1 MTTATY
7 KYYHCCAYVCM
18 YVYIYIYIYY
28 TYVYIYIYIHIYI
41 YIYMYVR
48 RRPRRQHVLLVRL
61 EMVGLHL
68 SGSDKILAAR
78 NLPTKIN
85 YPY

>member
-1 MTTATY
+1 M
-7 KYYHCCAYVCM
+7 YVCM
-18 YVYIYIYIYY
+18 YVYIYIYIIPM
-28 TYVYIYIYIHIYI
+28 YIYIYIHI